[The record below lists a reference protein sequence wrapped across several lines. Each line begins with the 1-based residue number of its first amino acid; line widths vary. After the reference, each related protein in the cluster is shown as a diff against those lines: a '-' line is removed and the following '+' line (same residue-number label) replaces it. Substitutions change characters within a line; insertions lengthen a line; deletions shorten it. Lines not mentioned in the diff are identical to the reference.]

1 MTAALLISDLR
12 TASFD
17 GGREPGDTASSR
29 ERVNTIRTSLVRFV
43 ESRVRDLDLAEDIV
57 QDVFFNLLRTANAD
71 EVIEDAGAW
80 LYRAAKN
87 RIIDWQR
94 KHKTERLTP
103 FMEETAQAESSP
115 MRDLISS
122 EAWDAF
128 VDALAELPSQQRD
141 IFVMNEMQGISFR
154 EISEITGEK
163 LNTLLA
169 RKHRAVKTLREKLA
183 RFEHEFKD

>member
-12 TASFD
+12 DLRGPGAS
-17 GGREPGDTASSR
+17 GASL
-29 ERVNTIRTSLVRFV
+29 ERVNSTRKSLVRFV

-57 QDVFFNLLRTANAD
+57 QDVFYNLLRTANAD
-71 EVIEDAGAW
+71 EIIEDAGAW

-94 KHKTERLTP
+94 KHKPERMTLA
-103 FMEETAQAESSP
+103 MEESARAESSP
-115 MRDLISS
+115 ERDLISA
-122 EAWDAF
+122 EAWDAL
-128 VDALAELPSQQRD
+128 VDALAELPAAQRD

-154 EISEITGEK
+154 EISESTGEN

-169 RKHRAVKTLREKLA
+169 RKHRAVKFLRTRLA
-183 RFEHEFKD
+183 RFENEFKD